1 MIIGSLP
8 FLNNFL
14 FATLEF
20 STMTYK
26 EPSLDCA
33 SFYFLSL
40 IAHCPSLMHCASEMQ
55 KLYSFV
61 QVHMSLMS
69 PCLFSLPVISASTPY
84 LSLAIFLKSLILCI
98 FARLYYK
105 DPQNSAL
112 LKCLHK
118 YHAV

>member
-1 MIIGSLP
+1 
-8 FLNNFL
+8 
-14 FATLEF
+14 
-20 STMTYK
+20 
-26 EPSLDCA
+26 
-33 SFYFLSL
+33 
-40 IAHCPSLMHCASEMQ
+40 
-55 KLYSFV
+55 
-61 QVHMSLMS
+61 MS